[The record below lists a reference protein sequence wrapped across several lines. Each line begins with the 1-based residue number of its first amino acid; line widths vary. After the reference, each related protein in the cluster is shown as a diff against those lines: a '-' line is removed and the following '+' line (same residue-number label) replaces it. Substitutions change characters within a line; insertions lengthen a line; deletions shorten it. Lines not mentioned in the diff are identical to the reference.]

1 MEADLAKQVEY
12 DMDEQGELFPSAG
25 STAAPTPS

>member
-12 DMDEQGELFPSAG
+12 DMDEQGERTHPSREYG
-25 STAAPTPS
+25 SGPS